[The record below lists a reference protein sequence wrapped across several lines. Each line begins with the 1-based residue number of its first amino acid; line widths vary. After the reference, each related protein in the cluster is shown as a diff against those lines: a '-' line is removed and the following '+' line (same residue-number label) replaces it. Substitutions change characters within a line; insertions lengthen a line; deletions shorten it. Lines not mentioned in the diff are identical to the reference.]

1 MRNRTTI
8 LSALVAAV
16 LLLFTLPGPALAQD
30 DDALVIFWR
39 IGCPYCEAEREFLAD
54 LSLEYPDLEILQ
66 YEVGSNAANRE
77 LFITMLA
84 EYGMEPMGVPT
95 TIYQGRV
102 WEGFNDVT
110 GREIT
115 AAVAAAFA
123 PADDTNAEPE
133 PAPDGEVIDVPIF
146 GEVDVEDQSLLV
158 STLAIGF
165 VDGFNPCSLWVL
177 SMLLA
182 LVLHTGSRRRVL
194 AVGSVFLAVTTA
206 LYGLY
211 MIGAYSVLS
220 YLAFVTWI
228 RVAVALLALGFGLV
242 NLKDFFWFGR
252 GVSFTIAERHK
263 AGLYQRMRAV
273 AVSDGPLPRV
283 LAGTAALAVGVSLI
297 ETPCTAGFPVMWA
310 NLLSGAGVGAAA
322 ALVLFAVY
330 MSVFLI
336 DELAVLGV
344 AVVAM
349 RVTKVQE
356 RHGRILKLV
365 GGMVMVTLAG
375 VLIAAPEMMES
386 ASGAVAV
393 FLIAAI
399 ATIVVLVL
407 DKVFR
412 RDQGEPEERGRPT
425 ARTRKAAA
433 R

>member
-1 MRNRTTI
+1 MRIRFTI
-8 LSALVAAV
+8 FSALVAAV
-16 LLLFTLPGPALAQD
+16 LLFLTTPGAAVAQD

-39 IGCPYCEAEREFLAD
+39 IGCPYCEAEREFLGE
-54 LSLEYPDLEILQ
+54 LSVEYPELQ
-66 YEVGSNAANRE
+66 IIEYEVGSNAANRE
-77 LFITMLA
+77 LFISTLA
-84 EYGMEPMGVPT
+84 EYGMVPMGVPT

-102 WEGFNDVT
+102 WEGFNDAT

-123 PADDTNAEPE
+123 PVEEPGGDEE
-133 PAPDGEVIDVPIF
+133 PPPDGDIVDIPIF
-146 GEVDVEDQSLLV
+146 GEVNVEDQSLLI

-194 AVGSVFLAVTTA
+194 AVGSVFLVVTTA

-228 RVAVALLALGFGLV
+228 RVAVAVLALGFGLV

-252 GVSFTIAERHK
+252 GLSFTIPEGRK

-273 AVSDGPLPRV
+273 AVSDAPLPRV

-310 NLLSGAGVGAAA
+310 NLLGSAGVGAAA
-322 ALVLFAVY
+322 ALVLFGIY
-330 MSVFLI
+330 MAVFLI

-393 FLIAAI
+393 FLIAAT

-407 DKVFR
+407 DKFFR
-412 RDQGEPEERGRPT
+412 RDPGESENRRKT
-425 ARTRKAAA
+425 KRTRNASAH
-433 R
+433 